1 MMYMGNISFLQNNS
15 TRNYCKVNTVATA
28 FGEGTSSIKYS
39 IIDENYANSRI
50 CISAGTQSK
59 FDSIVFTNNTLSTP
73 DGVPPSMICC
83 SGSGDVTLENCFIAN
98 NKQNGQYLFGIS
110 YEGSIT
116 VSNSYIDTT
125 ELLYESGQ
133 NVKIGPNKE
142 GSLELHFLSTEL
154 CPGGD
159 YFVNFGKG
167 NKVIFTELI
176 HLQGFEESIA
186 SIVS

>member
-1 MMYMGNISFLQNNS
+1 MI
-15 TRNYCKVNTVATA
+15 
-28 FGEGTSSIKYS
+28 YS
-39 IIDENYANSRI
+39 YQCE
-50 CISAGTQSK
+50 T
-59 FDSIVFTNNTLSTP
+59 
-73 DGVPPSMICC
+73 
-83 SGSGDVTLENCFIAN
+83 TLENCFIAN

-133 NVKIGPNKE
+133 NVKIGPFK
-142 GSLELHFLSTEL
+142 GISLELHFSTEL
-154 CPGGD
+154 CPTSN

-176 HLQGFEESIA
+176 RLQVFEESFA
-186 SIVS
+186 TFVS